1 MVSPWITGALG
12 WAFFGPLGGL
22 FGYAAG
28 SLFNAAQRG
37 SAAGGGPQADSGAAR
52 NDFIASL
59 LALTAA

>member
-28 SLFNAAQRG
+28 SLFNAVQRDG
-37 SAAGGGPQADSGAAR
+37 APGGGGPAGPDAAR
-52 NDFIASL
+52 NGGAV
-59 LALTAA
+59 